1 MIIRQVKFHES
12 RMAYAREKV
21 ADMRFKNPFVMAL
34 FLVALCASNAYS
46 IGDSIGKSADQ
57 LIDESNGIHSHD
69 IYHPENPQEART
81 LWSLQHGTNFTMP
94 DTVLE
99 NSIGTS
105 TGFRTDTRTSTSP
118 EEPLYSANS
127 SESLQNQIAGATNA
141 SQTTLSQG
149 VAALNAANAAGNWSF
164 RLRDSKKNRVLA
176 LTLFQSYNA
185 VFGTGRINDG
195 GDTLEVMASG
205 SVEGDKLYLEAT
217 SSGTIILYR
226 LALTESGNTASGEY
240 RAFST
245 GNETWKG
252 LADGVRIPS
261 GQPLSRIEKSPR
273 E

>member
-1 MIIRQVKFHES
+1 
-12 RMAYAREKV
+12 
-21 ADMRFKNPFVMAL
+21 MRFKNLFVMTL
-34 FLVALCASNAYS
+34 LLVTLCASNAYS
-46 IGDSIGKSADQ
+46 IGDSVGKSADQ

-94 DTVLE
+94 ETVLK
-99 NSIGTS
+99 NS
-105 TGFRTDTRTSTSP
+105 TGTSP
-118 EEPLYSANS
+118 EASLASAGS

-149 VAALNAANAAGNWSF
+149 VAVLNATSAAGNWSF

-195 GDTLEVMASG
+195 GDTLEVIASG
-205 SVEGDKLYLEAT
+205 SVEGDKLYLDAT

-261 GQPLSRIEKSPR
+261 GQP
-273 E
+273 

>member
-1 MIIRQVKFHES
+1 
-12 RMAYAREKV
+12 MAYAREKV

-46 IGDSIGKSADQ
+46 IGDSVGKSADQ

-99 NSIGTS
+99 NSTATGTS
-105 TGFRTDTRTSTSP
+105 TSTGTRASP
-118 EEPLYSANS
+118 EAPLYSADS

-149 VAALNAANAAGNWSF
+149 VAALNAASAAGNWSF

-205 SVEGDKLYLEAT
+205 SVDGDKLYLEAT

-261 GQPLSRIEKSPR
+261 G
-273 E
+273 

>member
-1 MIIRQVKFHES
+1 
-12 RMAYAREKV
+12 
-21 ADMRFKNPFVMAL
+21 MRFKNLFVMTL
-34 FLVALCASNAYS
+34 LLVTLCASNAYS
-46 IGDSIGKSADQ
+46 IGDSVGKSADQ

-94 DTVLE
+94 ETVLK
-99 NSIGTS
+99 NS
-105 TGFRTDTRTSTSP
+105 TGTSP
-118 EEPLYSANS
+118 EASLASAGS

-149 VAALNAANAAGNWSF
+149 VAVLNATSAAGNWSF
-164 RLRDSKKNRVLA
+164 RLRDSKRNRVLA
-176 LTLFQSYNA
+176 LALFQSYNA

-195 GDTLEVMASG
+195 GDTLEVIASG
-205 SVEGDKLYLEAT
+205 SVEGDKLYLDAT

-261 GQPLSRIEKSPR
+261 GQP
-273 E
+273 

>member
-1 MIIRQVKFHES
+1 
-12 RMAYAREKV
+12 
-21 ADMRFKNPFVMAL
+21 MRFKNLFVMTL
-34 FLVALCASNAYS
+34 LLVTLCASNAYS
-46 IGDSIGKSADQ
+46 IGDSVGKSADQ

-99 NSIGTS
+99 NSSSTGTS
-105 TGFRTDTRTSTSP
+105 TGSRTITIP
-118 EEPLYSANS
+118 EAPLASADS
-127 SESLQNQIAGATNA
+127 SEGLQNQIADATNA

-149 VAALNAANAAGNWSF
+149 VAETNATNAAGNWSF

-195 GDTLEVMASG
+195 GDTLGVTASG
-205 SVEGDKLYLEAT
+205 SIEGDKLYLEVT

-245 GNETWKG
+245 GKETWKG
-252 LADGVRIPS
+252 LAEGVRIPS
-261 GQPLSRIEKSPR
+261 GQP
-273 E
+273 

>member
-1 MIIRQVKFHES
+1 
-12 RMAYAREKV
+12 
-21 ADMRFKNPFVMAL
+21 MRFKNLFVMTL
-34 FLVALCASNAYS
+34 LLVTLCASNAYS
-46 IGDSIGKSADQ
+46 IGDSVGKSADQ

-94 DTVLE
+94 GTVLE
-99 NSIGTS
+99 NSTGTS
-105 TGFRTDTRTSTSP
+105 TIP
-118 EEPLYSANS
+118 EAPQPSADS
-127 SESLQNQIAGATNA
+127 SKGLQNQISGATNA
-141 SQTTLSQG
+141 TQTALSQG

-185 VFGTGRINDG
+185 VFGNGRINDG

-205 SVEGDKLYLEAT
+205 SVEGDKLYLDAT

-226 LALTESGNTASGEY
+226 LTLTESGNTASGEY

-261 GQPLSRIEKSPR
+261 GQP
-273 E
+273 